1 MPLLLYQYHMGLNL
15 YINKRKLCWWLVYCI
30 VLVVANKSYG
40 SLGRRTLPRNLCRE
54 GPPSLIFQRETRLFL
69 LLLLRALKETVH
81 HMHVSTGRLV
91 FLNSLSIS
99 TRERVTSLTAVCR
112 IEEGISSWS
121 ALLWFCLVSSGR
133 YSPPRMETSCDVSV
147 THSVTHTSL
156 SSRTGT
162 SISALP

>member
-1 MPLLLYQYHMGLNL
+1 
-15 YINKRKLCWWLVYCI
+15 VYCI

-99 TRERVTSLTAVCR
+99 TRERES
-112 IEEGISSWS
+112 
-121 ALLWFCLVSSGR
+121 LVSLQSAGSR
-133 YSPPRMETSCDVSV
+133 RESRADRPYFGFVLFLQDDILLPGWRRAATSVV